1 MIIGTALYLAVLV
14 RYLGRHRWWV
24 TVAIALAAA
33 GFNWLVFVH
42 WLRVPM
48 PEGTRCGLSRPT
60 WGWASASRL
69 TPFNLMMAVAGVLV
83 GILIGALPGVG
94 PPSGVAMLLPL
105 TFGMDP
111 TSGIIMLAALY
122 AGTMYGGTITAV
134 LINTPGESASV
145 VTCLDGYQM
154 ALQGRAGPALG
165 IAAIGSFIAGT
176 IGVVLL
182 MLMSPALARWS
193 LSFGPPET
201 FALMLLGLTTV
212 TLLAGDDPLKG
223 YISMVFGLM
232 LAMVGYD
239 IISGDARYGFGI
251 VEMMDGIDFLP
262 AAIGLFG
269 LGEVLAGAEQKG
281 PPILKTSLGCATCC
295 PARRLGAQQVGDR
308 ARHRDGLPGRR
319 AAGRRADGRLVPRL
333 HVEKKVSKHPEQFGK
348 GAIEGVAAPSRR
360 TTPPPPPAMVPMLT
374 LGIPGS
380 ATTAIMLG
388 GLMMW
393 GLRPGPMLFEKN
405 PQFVWGLIASQYI
418 ANVMLLILST
428 LFIPLFVRAVRIP
441 YSILM
446 PLIVVFCVTGAYS
459 LKNNLWDV
467 GQMLVIGVLGYF
479 MKKLGY
485 SPAALVLALVLGP
498 LAERALRQSLIISDA
513 GIGILFMRFALAH
526 ARRDRWRSRSWPRRP
541 SCPRARP
548 TATWISLC
556 AAPASCA
563 RTGPTGATTWAP
575 PRSSSASRRSAG
587 WTSSVSPTRPSRS
600 SGRDRAHRRAGGLGR
615 QRVHRGA
622 AQGRRASVTVSLRG
636 PTCR

>member
-1 MIIGTALYLAVLV
+1 MDFLTH
-14 RYLGRHRWWV
+14 LGMGFG
-24 TVAIALAAA
+24 VA
-33 GFNWLVFVH
+33 
-42 WLRVPM
+42 
-48 PEGTRCGLSRPT
+48 
-60 WGWASASRL
+60 L
-69 TPFNLMMAVAGVLV
+69 TPFNVMMAVAGVLV

-154 ALQGRAGPALG
+154 ALQGRAGAALG

-182 MLMSPALARWS
+182 MLVSPLLARWS

-201 FALMLLGLTTV
+201 FALMLVGLTTV
-212 TLLAGDDPLKG
+212 TLLGGDDPLKG

-232 LAMVGYD
+232 LAMVGFD

-251 VEMMDGIDFLP
+251 VEMMDGVDFLP
-262 AAIGLFG
+262 VAIGLFG

-281 PPILKTSLGCATCC
+281 ANQVKTRVRLRDVFPSAQDF
-295 PARRLGAQQVGDR
+295 ARSRWAIARGTTMGFLVGV
-308 ARHRDGLPGRR
+308 LPGAGPTV
-319 AAGRRADGRLVPRL
+319 AAFLAYT
-333 HVEKKVSKHPEQFGK
+333 VEKRVAAEPEKFGK
-348 GAIEGVAAPSRR
+348 GEIKGVAGPESANNAAA
-360 TTPPPPPAMVPMLT
+360 TAAMVPMLT

-418 ANVMLLILST
+418 ANILLLILST
-428 LFIPLFVRAVRIP
+428 LFIPLFVRALRIP

-467 GQMLVIGVLGYF
+467 GQMLVFGVIGYF
-479 MKKLGY
+479 MKKVGY

-513 GIGILFMRFALAH
+513 GIFIFFTRPISGVLMTLALA
-526 ARRDRWRSRSWPRRP
+526 AVAVPIV
-541 SCPRARP
+541 RA
-548 TATWISLC
+548 L
-556 AAPASCA
+556 
-563 RTGPTGATTWAP
+563 
-575 PRSSSASRRSAG
+575 
-587 WTSSVSPTRPSRS
+587 
-600 SGRDRAHRRAGGLGR
+600 
-615 QRVHRGA
+615 
-622 AQGRRASVTVSLRG
+622 LRKS
-636 PTCR
+636 

>member
-1 MIIGTALYLAVLV
+1 MDFLSNLAL
-14 RYLGRHRWWV
+14 GFS
-24 TVAIALAAA
+24 VA
-33 GFNWLVFVH
+33 
-42 WLRVPM
+42 
-48 PEGTRCGLSRPT
+48 
-60 WGWASASRL
+60 L
-69 TPFNLMMAVAGVLV
+69 TPFNVMMAIAGVLV

-165 IAAIGSFIAGT
+165 IAAIASFIAGT

-182 MLMSPALARWS
+182 MLVSPLLARWA

-201 FALMLLGLTTV
+201 FALMLLGLTTC
-212 TLLAGDDPLKG
+212 TLLTGEDALKG
-223 YISMVFGLM
+223 YISMALGLV

-239 IISGDARYGFGI
+239 IISGDARFGFGI
-251 VEMMDGIDFLP
+251 PEMMDGVDFLP
-262 AAIGLFG
+262 VAIGLFG
-269 LGEVLAGAEQKG
+269 LGEVLAGIEG
-281 PPILKTSLGCATCC
+281 GGKTQVAK
-295 PARRLGAQQVGDR
+295 ARLALRDVLPSMADW
-308 ARHRDGLPGRR
+308 ARSRWAIVRGTAIGFAIGVLPGSGPTV
-319 AAGRRADGRLVPRL
+319 ASFLAYT
-333 HVEKKVSKHPEQFGK
+333 VEKKVSKTPQAFGK
-348 GAIEGVAAPSRR
+348 GAIEGVAGPESANNAAA
-360 TTPPPPPAMVPMLT
+360 TAAMVPMLT

-418 ANVMLLILST
+418 ANVLLLILST
-428 LFIPLFVRAVRIP
+428 LCIPLFVRAVRMP

-446 PLIVVFCVTGAYS
+446 PLIVVFCITGAYS

-467 GQMLVIGVLGYF
+467 GQMLVFGVIGYL

-513 GIGILFMRFALAH
+513 GIGILFLRPISATLTIAALIVIAV
-526 ARRDRWRSRSWPRRP
+526 PVV
-541 SCPRARP
+541 RAVL
-548 TATWISLC
+548 A
-556 AAPASCA
+556 
-563 RTGPTGATTWAP
+563 
-575 PRSSSASRRSAG
+575 RSA
-587 WTSSVSPTRPSRS
+587 R
-600 SGRDRAHRRAGGLGR
+600 L
-615 QRVHRGA
+615 
-622 AQGRRASVTVSLRG
+622 
-636 PTCR
+636 

>member
-1 MIIGTALYLAVLV
+1 MDF
-14 RYLGRHRWWV
+14 LGNLQLGFS
-24 TVAIALAAA
+24 VA
-33 GFNWLVFVH
+33 F
-42 WLRVPM
+42 
-48 PEGTRCGLSRPT
+48 
-60 WGWASASRL
+60 
-69 TPFNLMMAVAGVLV
+69 TPFNLMMAVAGVTI

-154 ALQGRAGPALG
+154 ALQGRAGAALG

-182 MLMSPALARWS
+182 MLVSPALAKWA

-201 FALMLLGLTTV
+201 FALMLLGLTTC
-212 TLLAGDDPLKG
+212 TMLAGDDPLKG
-223 YISMVFGLM
+223 YMSMVFGLM
-232 LAMVGYD
+232 LAMVGFD

-251 VEMMDGIDFLP
+251 IEMMDGIDFLP
-262 AAIGLFG
+262 VAIGLFG
-269 LGEVLAGAEQKG
+269 LGEVLHGAEQAGKAQ
-281 PPILKTSLGCATCC
+281 PVQS
-295 PARRLGAQQVGDR
+295 RLRLRDVLPSWADWVSSRWAIVRGTVMGFSVGV
-308 ARHRDGLPGRR
+308 LPGAGPTVAAFLAYTVERR
-319 AAGRRADGRLVPRL
+319 
-333 HVEKKVSKHPEQFGK
+333 VSKNPEKFGK
-348 GAIEGVAAPSRR
+348 GAIEGVAGPESANNAAA
-360 TTPPPPPAMVPMLT
+360 TAAMVPMLT

-418 ANVMLLILST
+418 ANILLLIMST

-446 PLIVVFCVTGAYS
+446 PLIVVFCITGAYS
-459 LKNNLWDV
+459 LKNNVWDV
-467 GQMLVIGVLGYF
+467 GQMLVFGVVGYF

-513 GIGILFMRFALAH
+513 GIGIFFMRPISGVLMTLALLAVAVPVVRAIL
-526 ARRDRWRSRSWPRRP
+526 ARK
-541 SCPRARP
+541 
-548 TATWISLC
+548 
-556 AAPASCA
+556 AA
-563 RTGPTGATTWAP
+563 
-575 PRSSSASRRSAG
+575 
-587 WTSSVSPTRPSRS
+587 
-600 SGRDRAHRRAGGLGR
+600 
-615 QRVHRGA
+615 
-622 AQGRRASVTVSLRG
+622 
-636 PTCR
+636 

>member
-1 MIIGTALYLAVLV
+1 
-14 RYLGRHRWWV
+14 
-24 TVAIALAAA
+24 
-33 GFNWLVFVH
+33 
-42 WLRVPM
+42 
-48 PEGTRCGLSRPT
+48 
-60 WGWASASRL
+60 
-69 TPFNLMMAVAGVLV
+69 MMAVAGVTV

-176 IGVVLL
+176 VGVVLL
-182 MLMSPALARWS
+182 MLVSPLLARWA

-201 FALMLLGLTTV
+201 FALMLLGLTTC

-223 YISMVFGLM
+223 YISMVLGLM

-239 IISGDARYGFGI
+239 IISGDARFGFGI
-251 VEMMDGIDFLP
+251 PEMMDGIDFLP
-262 AAIGLFG
+262 VAIGLFG
-269 LGEVLAGAEQKG
+269 LGEVLAGAEQKAQPVKG
-281 PPILKTSLGCATCC
+281 NLRLREVLPSLADWTRSKWAI
-295 PARRLGAQQVGDR
+295 ARGTVMGFAVGV
-308 ARHRDGLPGRR
+308 LPGAGPTV
-319 AAGRRADGRLVPRL
+319 AAFLAYT
-333 HVEKKVSKHPEQFGK
+333 VEKKVADEPEKFGK
-348 GAIEGVAAPSRR
+348 GEIKGVAGPESANNAAA
-360 TTPPPPPAMVPMLT
+360 TAAMVPMLT

-467 GQMLVIGVLGYF
+467 GMMLVFGVIGYF

-513 GIGILFMRFALAH
+513 GVGIFFTRPISGVLMTLALA
-526 ARRDRWRSRSWPRRP
+526 AIAVPVVRALLRR
-541 SCPRARP
+541 
-548 TATWISLC
+548 
-556 AAPASCA
+556 
-563 RTGPTGATTWAP
+563 
-575 PRSSSASRRSAG
+575 
-587 WTSSVSPTRPSRS
+587 
-600 SGRDRAHRRAGGLGR
+600 
-615 QRVHRGA
+615 
-622 AQGRRASVTVSLRG
+622 
-636 PTCR
+636 

>member
-1 MIIGTALYLAVLV
+1 MGF
-14 RYLGRHRWWV
+14 G
-24 TVAIALAAA
+24 VA
-33 GFNWLVFVH
+33 
-42 WLRVPM
+42 
-48 PEGTRCGLSRPT
+48 
-60 WGWASASRL
+60 L
-69 TPFNLMMAVAGVLV
+69 TPFNIAMAVAGVTA

-154 ALQGRAGPALG
+154 ALQGRAGKALG

-182 MLMSPALARWS
+182 MLVSPALARWA

-212 TLLAGDDPLKG
+212 TLLTGEDPLKG

-232 LAMVGYD
+232 LAMVGFD
-239 IISGDARYGFGI
+239 IISGDARFGFGI
-251 VEMMDGIDFLP
+251 PEMMDGVDFLP
-262 AAIGLFG
+262 VAIGLFG
-269 LGEVLAGAEQKG
+269 LGEVLYGAEQRGAAQVAK
-281 PPILKTSLGCATCC
+281 
-295 PARRLGAQQVGDR
+295 ARVRLREV
-308 ARHRDGLPGRR
+308 LPGLADWARSKGSIAR
-319 AAGRRADGRLVPRL
+319 GTALGFAVGILPGAGPTVATFLAYTL
-333 HVEKKVSKHPEQFGK
+333 EKRVSKRPQEFGK
-348 GAIEGVAAPSRR
+348 GAIEGVAAPESANNAAA
-360 TTPPPPPAMVPMLT
+360 TGAMVPMLT

-418 ANVMLLILST
+418 ANILLLALST

-441 YSILM
+441 YSILL

-459 LKNNLWDV
+459 LKNNVWDV
-467 GQMLVIGVLGYF
+467 GQMLVFGVLGYV

-513 GIGILFMRFALAH
+513 GLGILFMRPISGVLTVLALA
-526 ARRDRWRSRSWPRRP
+526 AVAVPVV
-541 SCPRARP
+541 RAF
-548 TATWISLC
+548 
-556 AAPASCA
+556 
-563 RTGPTGATTWAP
+563 
-575 PRSSSASRRSAG
+575 
-587 WTSSVSPTRPSRS
+587 
-600 SGRDRAHRRAGGLGR
+600 
-615 QRVHRGA
+615 
-622 AQGRRASVTVSLRG
+622 LRK
-636 PTCR
+636 